1 MKHTTRLDNQHLV
14 DKIKQDFD
22 KQQRN
27 KLPSI
32 IATLPSAGRIYPESS
47 PLRSGK
53 IEMRYMTAYD
63 EDILTNTSY
72 IKEGVLFDKLLES
85 IIVSDIDI
93 KEIASVDKNGLI
105 IYARILSY
113 GADYPVNVIDPAT
126 GKTIQRTVDLTKI
139 GYKPFDLQSDENGE
153 FTYQVNDTTSIKYTY
168 SVNLTDNDSI
178 SQLLQKIICQVN
190 ESRNPLDIEN
200 FLRYEFFARD
210 AKQFRTYYAETMPGL
225 NLDYEFEGENG
236 GTFTAGFPIGPDLF
250 WF

>member
-32 IATLPSAGRIYPESS
+32 IATLPSLGRIYPESS

-153 FTYQVNDTTSIKYTY
+153 FTYQVNDTTTIKYTY

-190 ESRNPLDIEN
+190 ESRNPIDIEN

-236 GTFTAGFPIGPDLF
+236 GTFTAGFPIGSNLF

>member
-113 GADYPVNVIDPAT
+113 GADYPVNVIDPTT

-236 GTFTAGFPIGPDLF
+236 GTFIAGFPIGPDLF

>member
-236 GTFTAGFPIGPDLF
+236 GTFIAGFPIGPDLF

>member
-14 DKIKQDFD
+14 DKIKQDFS

-32 IATLPSAGRIYPESS
+32 IATLPSAGKIYPESS

-63 EDILTNTSY
+63 EDILTNMSY

-85 IIVSDIDI
+85 IIVSDIDV
-93 KEIASVDKNGLI
+93 KEIAPVDKNGLI

-126 GKTIQRTVDLTKI
+126 SKTIQRTVDLTKI

-168 SVNLTDNDSI
+168 TSNLNDDDSI
-178 SQLLQKIICQVN
+178 SQLLQKIIRQVN
-190 ESRNPLDIEN
+190 DSRKSGDIEN
-200 FLRYEFFARD
+200 FLQYEFFARD
-210 AKQFRTYYAETMPGL
+210 AKKFRTYYADTMPGL

-236 GTFTAGFPIGPDLF
+236 GTFIAGFPIGTDLF

>member
-153 FTYQVNDTTSIKYTY
+153 FAYQVNDTTSIKYTY

-236 GTFTAGFPIGPDLF
+236 GTFIAGFPIGPDLF

>member
-210 AKQFRTYYAETMPGL
+210 AKQFRTYYAETMPNL